1 MVDELLIKGYECGD
15 WINDY
20 DPAVSDPSNLRKRL
34 KFQQGDWV
42 VPIDFANN
50 KFQGSRHPS
59 WVWKAY
65 GQVGEVIGTY
75 SGSAGAHYAVR
86 FPVLK
91 KVFPIHLFFLQRATT
106 EEIETAKKDVQFN
119 DLKKKLPELEG
130 IF

>member
-1 MVDELLIKGYECGD
+1 MIDELLIKGYECGD
-15 WINDY
+15 WIQKY
-20 DPAVSDPSNLRKRL
+20 GPAISDPSRRVR
-34 KFQQGDWV
+34 FGQGDWV
-42 VPIDFANN
+42 VPIDLDDN
-50 KFQGSRHPS
+50 KFKGSKHPS

-65 GQVGEVIGTY
+65 GQVGEVIGKY
-75 SGSAGAHYAVR
+75 SGSAGPHYAVR

-91 KVFPIHLFFLQRATT
+91 KVFPISLLFLRRATT